1 MTDRYKIKFESLTLR
16 QSAKWLLIHEKRRHQ
31 QDINAINQDLK
42 KLADVELPEE
52 LKSLAGTARF
62 EV

>member
-1 MTDRYKIKFESLTLR
+1 MRCFLR
-16 QSAKWLLIHEKRRHQ
+16 A
-31 QDINAINQDLK
+31 AINRDLK
-42 KLADVELPEE
+42 KLEDVELPEE